1 MMVVTDTVFAMFTNR
16 GDEAYYGESVSQTE
30 HALQA
35 AHAAEEE
42 KASAALIVAALLH
55 DIGHLLHG
63 GPEDLADHGVDDR
76 HEVVGR
82 AWLARHFGPEVTEP
96 VRLHVPAKRYLCRVD
111 PAYQAKLSP
120 ASVVSLQLQ
129 GGAMSAEEAREFEA
143 NPFAADA
150 VRLRRWDDLA
160 KIVGLEVPG
169 LEHYRERVDSLL
181 KTTESSEREC
191 T

>member
-1 MMVVTDTVFAMFTNR
+1 MMAVIDTIFDLFTDR
-16 GDEAYYGESVSQTE
+16 GGEAYYGESVTQTE

-42 KASAALIVAALLH
+42 KASDALIVAALLH
-55 DIGHLLHG
+55 DVGHLLHG
-63 GPEDLADHGVDDR
+63 GPEDLADQGIDDR

-82 AWLARHFGPEVTEP
+82 AWLARHFRPEVTEP

-111 PAYQAKLSP
+111 PEYQAKLSP

-129 GGAMSAEEAREFEA
+129 GGAMSPEEARDFEA

-160 KIVGLEVPG
+160 KVVGMDVPG
-169 LEHYRERVDSLL
+169 LEHYRGRFAKLL
-181 KTTESSEREC
+181 GMTDLSDRGQS
-191 T
+191 